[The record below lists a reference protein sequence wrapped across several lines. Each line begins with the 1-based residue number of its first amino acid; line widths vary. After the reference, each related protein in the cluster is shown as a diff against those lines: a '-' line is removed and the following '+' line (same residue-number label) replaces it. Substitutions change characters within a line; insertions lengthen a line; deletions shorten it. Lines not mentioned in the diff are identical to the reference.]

1 MAKVA
6 ISVMRL
12 NPLGSTKV
20 MVSRLGLG
28 MAALGRPGYIN
39 LGHGQDLG
47 AARDVPTMEAN
58 ARRVLDAA
66 WAAGIRY
73 FDAARS
79 YGLGEAFLGRWL
91 EERAIPP
98 AAVTVGSKWGYTYT
112 ADWRVDAE
120 VHEVKEHSA
129 AVLERQW
136 RESSG
141 HLGGYLKVYQIHSAT
156 FESGVLDNQ
165 EVLDN
170 SPA

>member
-1 MAKVA
+1 MQNIGLNRHAKVT
-6 ISVMRL
+6 SVMRL

-47 AARDVPTMEAN
+47 ARDVPSMEAN
-58 ARRVLDAA
+58 ARHVLDAA

-98 AAVTVGSKWGYTYT
+98 AVVTSARSGAIPIRPTGGSTPRFMRSRSTRSPCSKGSGG
-112 ADWRVDAE
+112 R
-120 VHEVKEHSA
+120 A
-129 AVLERQW
+129 AAILA
-136 RESSG
+136 G
-141 HLGGYLKVYQIHSAT
+141 T
-156 FESGVLDNQ
+156 
-165 EVLDN
+165 
-170 SPA
+170 